1 VSVARLLERGMDA
14 RLRRRLIPGS
24 TLLEDP
30 RGRDPVV
37 PADLHVRAPV
47 ADDGTATCEQC
58 SQPFPL
64 ARLNVTA
71 RGYRCDAC
79 AVRNAVAA
87 GPAQLDDNNLKV
99 GRGRWWLMP
108 LVIAAATPVVILY
121 PAATIVAV
129 LVVAAVLFRFV
140 LRRGL

>member
-1 VSVARLLERGMDA
+1 MDD
-14 RLRRRLIPGS
+14 RLRRRLMPGS

-30 RGRDPVV
+30 RGRAPVI
-37 PADLHVRAPV
+37 PADIDVRTPV
-47 ADDGTATCEQC
+47 AEDGTATCEQC
-58 SQPFPL
+58 SERFPI

-71 RGYRCDAC
+71 HGYRCDAC
-79 AVRNAVAA
+79 AARNIVGAA
-87 GPAQLDDNNLKV
+87 PAQLDDKNLKV

-108 LVIAAATPVVILY
+108 VVIAVATPIVILY

-129 LVVAAVLFRFV
+129 FVVAAVLFRFV